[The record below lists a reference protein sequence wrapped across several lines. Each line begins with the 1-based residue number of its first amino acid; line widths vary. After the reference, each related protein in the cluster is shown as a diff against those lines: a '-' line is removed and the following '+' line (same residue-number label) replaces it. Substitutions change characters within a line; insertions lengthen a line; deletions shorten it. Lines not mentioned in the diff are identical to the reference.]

1 MIIRECPVWRKATG
15 GSGSVRDRWALTEK
29 VRELPERADET
40 LQSARARLNET
51 LDEVT
56 TKMRKAANYADEQV
70 HSNPWTAVGVGFG
83 LAIGALATPAA
94 RR

>member
-1 MIIRECPVWRKATG
+1 MEQQTQPQG
-15 GSGSVRDRWALTEK
+15 GRTSDQLTEK

-83 LAIGALATPAA
+83 LGVVIGALATPAA

>member
-1 MIIRECPVWRKATG
+1 MEQQTQPQG
-15 GSGSVRDRWALTEK
+15 GRTSDQLTEK
-29 VRELPERADET
+29 VRELSERADET

-83 LAIGALATPAA
+83 LSVAIGALATLAA